1 MESCT
6 ALAATFAEC
15 GDDLDRIPAEFTK
28 ARAPDAHAVQDL
40 ELLQV
45 QVSHPIDL
53 IILSNFPCPPQ
64 SGRQL
69 LSLTGLMNR
78 ASTWPVLPYM
88 PC

>member
-6 ALAATFAEC
+6 ALAATFAAC

-45 QVSHPIDL
+45 QTSHPVVL
-53 IILSNFPCPPQ
+53 ILSLNSVP
-64 SGRQL
+64 
-69 LSLTGLMNR
+69 TIYYN
-78 ASTWPVLPYM
+78 
-88 PC
+88 